1 MFFHAKPCVRMKHS
15 QYIGGKESWKVW
27 DNGSVDK
34 GETSSGTILKSLSGD
49 DAKVKKG
56 LQKFSYQERFKGM
69 HIRGN
74 YVFIFAEK
82 WPGKHKQLAPQRGR
96 AAWGQESSET
106 SSRGLSWESQFSV
119 VVCILNWIHESLGPE
134 KGISPRDMRKEG
146 EIAYGSYSRLPQ
158 TSPMCCVRGLCR
170 KHPHLPLHRSEKVPC
185 WITEFLTPSESMFP
199 SRIVSVFLRCKTT
212 RISFKTFTRILS
224 LRVVILK
231 KEKEKKETNIT

>member
-146 EIAYGSYSRLPQ
+146 EIAYGSYSHLPQ
-158 TSPMCCVRGLCR
+158 TLS
-170 KHPHLPLHRSEKVPC
+170 
-185 WITEFLTPSESMFP
+185 
-199 SRIVSVFLRCKTT
+199 SRAVSVGCVGNTLTSHSTGLKKCPVESLNFWLLLKVCLLQE
-212 RISFKTFTRILS
+212 LS
-224 LRVVILK
+224 LSFLDVRLHGFLLRPLL
-231 KEKEKKETNIT
+231 EYCLCEWSF